1 MLVYLGNQ
9 HCIPSADELT
19 QGGEASIDA
28 VSPQASWGLMQQR
41 LRLPRRGPVPQLGGL
56 VWGRCSRT
64 PSPACRGG
72 EPLQQFLASLDDGR
86 LNGSPAGGR
95 SVVGRWCSVVAG
107 RVQGIGVEICGG
119 GSDFAGGDLGGARG
133 GAVAAE
139 GIWEQGAATGGG

>member
-95 SVVGRWCSVVAG
+95 SVVGRWCSVVG
-107 RVQGIGVEICGG
+107 CREIGG
-119 GSDFAGGDLGGARG
+119 GRPSAGDWGGDLWRRQRFCRRR
-133 GAVAAE
+133 
-139 GIWEQGAATGGG
+139 IWEKKRV

>member
-1 MLVYLGNQ
+1 MYLGNQ

-19 QGGEASIDA
+19 DREQGGEAGIDA
-28 VSPQASWGLMQQR
+28 VGPQASWDLMQQR

-95 SVVGRWCSVVAG
+95 SVVWGYGAGWWGAGSSVVAG
-107 RVQGIGVEICGG
+107 RVQGIGGRNASGQQNGREKERPCEGH
-119 GSDFAGGDLGGARG
+119 GGDL
-133 GAVAAE
+133 
-139 GIWEQGAATGGG
+139 